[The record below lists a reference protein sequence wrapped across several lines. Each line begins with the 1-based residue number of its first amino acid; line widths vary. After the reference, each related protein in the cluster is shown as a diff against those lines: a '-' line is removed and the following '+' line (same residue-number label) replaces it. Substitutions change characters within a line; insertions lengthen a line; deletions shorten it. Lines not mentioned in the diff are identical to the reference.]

1 MAFKIQVPDL
11 IKDKDLVRFFK
22 GWKWRDN
29 FDSNEIVI
37 DWSQCS
43 YVAPW
48 VPTMFASYAKWLQ
61 GRGFDIKTHIDPST
75 TAGRHLTHIGFE
87 NFLSDQ
93 ATEPNLSVRLLPLTK
108 IESSKDVAPAAKEIL
123 RVLDVEDEEVR
134 DAMRYSIIELLRN
147 VVQHSRCQTGGVVS
161 AVYYREKGMVEIT
174 VVDHGCGIRTALC
187 GRYPEIKT
195 DQKAVK
201 FALQP
206 HVSGTFS
213 SGAYGS
219 MINNA
224 GLGLFFI
231 KEIVSSGC
239 GGLFLGSGDQLV
251 NVWGD
256 EDWEAR
262 KEYHMSAKGGWRGT
276 FAVLQLW
283 CGRIGE
289 FDALLGRCREI
300 AGEVRKDPTAQS
312 LDFIERDPEIEEAV
326 NIRVCEFE
334 EDVEEAARIR
344 EEVIFPA
351 LQANGLVIL
360 HFNGIRAATQSFA
373 HALMYRIIRDGRN
386 LEMSLVISGADAATR
401 EAIKVVAAY
410 AKVNSKDS

>member
-1 MAFKIQVPDL
+1 MAFEIRVPDKIQ
-11 IKDKDLVRFFK
+11 DKDLVRFFK
-22 GWKWRDN
+22 GWKWHND
-29 FDSNEIVI
+29 FEDGETIII
-37 DWSQCS
+37 DWSTCD
-43 YVAPW
+43 YIAPW
-48 VPTMFASYAKWLQ
+48 VPTMFASYAMWLQ
-61 GRGFDIKTHIDPST
+61 GRGFKIQTRIDPT
-75 TAGRHLTHIGFE
+75 TTVGRHLMHIGFE
-87 NFLSDQ
+87 KFLSGQ
-93 ATEPNLSVRLLPLTK
+93 TVEPCPRGRLLPLTQ
-108 IESSKDVAPAAKEIL
+108 IVSSKDVAPAAKEIV
-123 RVLDVEDEEVR
+123 RVLDVEDEEIR

-174 VVDHGCGIRTALC
+174 VVDHGCGIRAALC

-219 MINNA
+219 MMNNA

-239 GGLFLGSGDQLV
+239 GGLFLGSGDQMA

-256 EDWEAR
+256 AEWEAR
-262 KEYHMSAKGGWRGT
+262 KQYHQSSTGGWRGT
-276 FAVLQLW
+276 FAVLQLF

-289 FDALLGRCREI
+289 FDVLLGHCREI
-300 AGEVRKDPTAQS
+300 AGEVRKDPSEQS
-312 LDFIERDPEIEEAV
+312 LDFIEEDPEIEEAV
-326 NIRVCEFE
+326 NIRVFEFE
-334 EDVEEAARIR
+334 EDVDEAARIR
-344 EEVIFPA
+344 EELIFPA
-351 LQANGLVIL
+351 LQDNGLVIL
-360 HFNGIRAATQSFA
+360 HFDGIRAATQSFA

-410 AKVNSKDS
+410 AKVGR